1 MGLTTMMTIVSY
13 LRRWRCLLTMRAVM
27 DWMEIT
33 LIAGIETV
41 IYVLVRGRLL
51 TVMLTRETLGR
62 HIDG

>member
-1 MGLTTMMTIVSY
+1 
-13 LRRWRCLLTMRAVM
+13 M

-51 TVMLTRETLGR
+51 TVMLIRETLGR